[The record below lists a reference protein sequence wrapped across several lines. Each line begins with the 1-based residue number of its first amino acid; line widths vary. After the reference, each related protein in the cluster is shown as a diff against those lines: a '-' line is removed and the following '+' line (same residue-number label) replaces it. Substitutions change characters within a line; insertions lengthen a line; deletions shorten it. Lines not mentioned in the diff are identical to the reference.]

1 MDENRDKMGTI
12 EAFREALRRE
22 EPDWVYEMTPESVLQ
37 HLAQHESEH
46 RGEIQLFVSALRK
59 SSD

>member
-1 MDENRDKMGTI
+1 MDV
-12 EAFREALRRE
+12 EAFRGALRQE